1 MLKRNSVSIHIET
14 ILYLYFRTMNFNLI
28 TILGPTAVGKTR
40 LAAEIS
46 YYLNGEIISADSRQ
60 VYRKLNIGTG
70 KDYQDYIVNE
80 KSIPFHLVDV
90 VDLPSEYTLFD
101 FYKSFFKTYKD
112 IKYRNYNPI
121 LCGGSGLYLSSVIQN
136 YDLKEIEKSDSLENE
151 LEKKSFDELKEIYFS
166 LIKKP
171 HNKTDLTSKDRLIK
185 AIVIEKSEKIIEGKI
200 EINSLNIGVNPGRQV
215 VRERIKIRLEKRLET
230 GMIEEVAQLID
241 DGIEPQRLI
250 KLGLE
255 YKFITEYLLGKYS
268 KDEMKEK
275 LYYAI
280 CAFAKRQMTWFRKME
295 REGVKIFW
303 LENPHTQ
310 SALELIKN
318 NYAFE

>member
-1 MLKRNSVSIHIET
+1 
-14 ILYLYFRTMNFNLI
+14 MNFNLI

-40 LAAEIS
+40 LAAEIA
-46 YYLNGEIISADSRQ
+46 YELNGEIISADSRQ

-70 KDYQDYIVNE
+70 KDYQDYIVDD
-80 KSIPFHLVDV
+80 KTIPFHLIDV
-90 VDLPSEYTLFD
+90 IDLPSEYTLFD
-101 FYKSFFKTYKD
+101 FYKSFFQTYKD

-136 YDLKEIEKSDSLENE
+136 YDLKEIDNTELLENE
-151 LEKKSFDELKEIYFS
+151 LENKSFDELKEIYFS
-166 LIKKP
+166 IVKKP

-200 EINSLNIGVNPGRQV
+200 QINSLNIGVNPGRQI

-255 YKFITEYLLGKYS
+255 YKFITEYLLAKYS

-303 LENPHTQ
+303 LENPDTKI
-310 SALELIKN
+310 ALELIKK